1 MTSDN
6 QSMLEL
12 STNITTN
19 NHKTSKHMSTHSDTP
34 FRKWFR
40 SLMTISL
47 AVLLIVLS
55 GIETSVSQDTS
66 EMDRDFLALMQS
78 NQTTSSE
85 ENLVTMQFTNL
96 TLAEALE
103 KLAKELRVGFSYN
116 PEIMLDKKIT
126 LQFVN
131 MPAHEVLYTLL
142 EGTGLEP
149 ILPPSRDVIVIREK
163 EIEEKEE
170 LFQETV
176 RGTVVDARTGETLPG
191 VNILIEGTSSGT
203 TTNVDGEFELSVPSL
218 QETLIFSYIGYQ
230 RLVID
235 IGDRNEIHVE
245 MLPDVQMLDDLV
257 VVGYGSVQ
265 RRHLTGSVGNVQM
278 DESLA
283 SRPIVNIGD
292 ALYGKVAGVQVLSS
306 SGRPGE
312 SSRIQI
318 RGVSSLSA
326 GSEPLIVVDGIPLP
340 SFDLNTLNASDIESI
355 DILKDASSAAI
366 YGSRAA
372 GGVILVTTRS
382 GSSDASSISF
392 NYSFT
397 TQDVLSRVDVM
408 NTAEYAQASIDAAQ
422 IGWIRSGGDPN
433 APNTLEARGERKY
446 TWPSILETPEL
457 LPNVDYQDAIYRTAP
472 MHQAVLS
479 ASGGGENSRYY
490 TSFGIVNQD
499 GIIVNTGYE
508 KYTLNLNVD
517 TKISDFITVGGRVNS
532 SYDIQTGSQA
542 IHIRTANQ
550 YPPLYPVYTE
560 EGYLGGP
567 HNTPGFEPWNS
578 ILFRAHHGHPLQKI
592 DEIDDRE
599 GFNIAGNVFANI
611 DLLSGLAFRS
621 SLNTFYSRNDRVYF
635 EQANTNIGPDVRRQ
649 ARMRSWMDRSLNYT
663 WENLLFF
670 NNNWEDHQV
679 DIVAGY
685 EYTKRDFYSMYG
697 ERRNYD
703 NDLLPYLGAGNTI
716 INATDNAN
724 ESTLISVISRVNY
737 NYLGR
742 YMASLSFRRDGSS
755 RFGPENKWGNFPAAS
770 IGWRVTDESFM
781 QDFDY
786 LNELTF
792 RVSYGFT
799 GNDNFGDYRWIR
811 SLSQANVAFG
821 NNLSTS
827 YYPSNIENSDLRWE
841 RTRQLNFGL
850 NLGLLEN
857 RIYLET
863 DIYRSE
869 SDGLLLDVPVP
880 SITGFSSE
888 FRNIGSLENNGIEIS
903 LITRNFISSS
913 SAWSSNFT
921 FGRNRAIITSL
932 GPDDAPLIQ
941 TISQM
946 GIINQVGKAP
956 FSFYGFDY
964 LGAYRNQA
972 EIDEHGVEYPFQVH
986 PGMGKYRDVNGDGL
1000 INSDDRTIIGN
1011 AQPDFTWAFGNSF
1024 SYQNFDFSF
1033 LLHGSVGGDIFDS
1046 NWHRSMY
1053 YHEGR
1058 NYLTRANDRW
1068 RSEEEPGDGYI
1079 HALDVDVATG
1089 SFEREASSYWIM
1101 DGTYTRLKDVTI
1113 GYSLPVEYVTR
1124 LGITGARI
1132 YLNGTNLLTFQNTT
1146 TIDPEN
1152 MDGSPTN
1159 PASVGVQHSQYPS
1172 ARTFTIGFNLDF

>member
-1 MTSDN
+1 MIISTQRLLLNICVVGILTILVGLIPAMSWTVQAQDSDENRRATVHAMTFTQLQDKFYKV
-6 QSMLEL
+6 E
-12 STNITTN
+12 ID
-19 NHKTSKHMSTHSDTP
+19 KE
-34 FRKWFR
+34 
-40 SLMTISL
+40 ISL
-47 AVLLIVLS
+47 NI
-55 GIETSVSQDTS
+55 Q
-66 EMDRDFLALMQS
+66 
-78 NQTTSSE
+78 
-85 ENLVTMQFTNL
+85 NL
-96 TLAEALE
+96 TLEQALREIARETGLRLSYRGDIMVGEKTVSLQENSISVSEAL
-103 KLAKELRVGFSYN
+103 
-116 PEIMLDKKIT
+116 T
-126 LQFVN
+126 T
-131 MPAHEVLYTLL
+131 VL
-142 EGTGLEP
+142 ENTGLDYKFSQNGYLLITEA
-149 ILPPSRDVIVIREK
+149 
-163 EIEEKEE
+163 EE
-170 LFQETV
+170 LMVEQIFQDTV
-176 RGTVVDARTGETLPG
+176 RGTVVDAQTGESLPG
-191 VNILIEGTSSGT
+191 VNIVVEGTTIGT
-203 TTNVDGEFELSVPSL
+203 TTNIDGEFELSVPSL
-218 QETLIFSYIGYQ
+218 DVTLVFSYIGYD
-230 RLVID
+230 RLVVGIEGRTELS
-235 IGDRNEIHVE
+235 IE
-245 MLPDVQMLDDLV
+245 LTSDVQVLDDLV
-257 VVGYGSVQ
+257 VVGYGAVQ

-292 ALYGKVAGVQVLSS
+292 ALYGRVAGVQVLSS

-312 SSRIQI
+312 SARVQI

-340 SFDLNTLNASDIESI
+340 SFDLNTLNVSDIESI

-372 GGVILVTTRS
+372 GGVILVTTKS
-382 GSSDASSISF
+382 GTSDASSISF
-392 NYSFT
+392 NYSYT
-397 TQDVLSRVDVM
+397 TQEVLDKVDVM

-433 APNTLEARGERKY
+433 APNTIEARGERKY

-457 LPNVDYQDAIYRTAP
+457 LPDVDYQDVIYRTAP
-472 MHQAVLS
+472 MQQAVLS
-479 ASGGGENSRYY
+479 AAGGGENSRYY
-490 TSFGIVNQD
+490 ASFGIVNQD
-499 GIIVNTGYE
+499 GIIINTGYE
-508 KYTLNLNVD
+508 KYTLNLNAD
-517 TKISDFITVGGRVNS
+517 TNLSDFITVGGRVNT

-560 EGYLGGP
+560 DGYLGGP
-567 HNTPGFEPWNS
+567 HNTPGFEPWNA
-578 ILFRAHHGHPLQKI
+578 ILFRAHHGHPLQKV
-592 DEIDDRE
+592 DEIDDRK

-611 DLLSGLAFRS
+611 ELLAGLAFRS
-621 SLNTFYSRNDRVYF
+621 SMNTFYNRNDRIYF
-635 EQANTNIGPDVRRQ
+635 EQSDTNLGPDVRRQ
-649 ARMRSWMDRSLNYT
+649 ARMRSWMNRSLNYT
-663 WENLLFF
+663 WENLLLF

-685 EYTKRDFYSMYG
+685 EFTKREFYSMYG
-697 ERRNYD
+697 ERRDYD

-724 ESTLISVISRVNY
+724 ESSLISMISRINY

-742 YMASLSFRRDGSS
+742 YMASFSFRRDGSS
-755 RFGPENKWGNFPAAS
+755 RFGPENKWGNFPAGS
-770 IGWRVTDESFM
+770 IGWRVTDEAFM
-781 QDFDY
+781 QNFDY

-811 SLSQANVAFG
+811 SLSRANVAFG

-827 YYPSNIENSDLRWE
+827 YYPSNIENPDLRWE

-850 NLGLLEN
+850 NLGLLDN
-857 RIYLET
+857 RVYLEA

-880 SITGFSSE
+880 SITGFTSE
-888 FRNIGSLENNGIEIS
+888 FRNIGSLENNGIELN
-903 LITRNFISSS
+903 LITRNITTSSFH
-913 SAWSSNFT
+913 WSSNFT
-921 FGRNRAIITSL
+921 LGRNRAVITSL

-946 GIINQVGKAP
+946 GIINQVGEAP

-972 EIDEHGVEYPFQVH
+972 EIDDHGVEYPFEVH

-1024 SYQNFDFSF
+1024 DYRNFDFSF
-1033 LLHGSVGGDIFDS
+1033 LFHGSVGGDVFDS

-1113 GYSLPVEYVTR
+1113 GYTLSQEFATR
-1124 LGITGARI
+1124 IGITAVRF
-1132 YLNGTNLLTFQNTT
+1132 YVNGTNLLTFQNTT

-1172 ARTFTIGFNLDF
+1172 SRTFTVGLNLDF